1 MGWLC
6 MQRLFKLSPTKWMKS
21 FLIMQK
27 LFKIVNGWERCL
39 CYVQRYGREEVMG
52 CNKNKCKVNKTKKM
66 KPVSKNPK
74 LGQVVLKNGMGP
86 TKKPKQFLRI
96 KIQTGVPNKLKNDE
110 TLIFWFTN
118 KKTVFKNGVPNKAK
132 NTALLTKFFF
142 FFTKINC
149 Q

>member
-1 MGWLC
+1 
-6 MQRLFKLSPTKWMKS
+6 
-21 FLIMQK
+21 
-27 LFKIVNGWERCL
+27 
-39 CYVQRYGREEVMG
+39 MG

-96 KIQTGVPNKLKNDE
+96 KIQTGIPNKLKNDE

-118 KKTVFKNGVPNKAK
+118 KKTVFKNDVPNKA
-132 NTALLTKFFF
+132 
-142 FFTKINC
+142 
-149 Q
+149 